1 MLENGRSTSRRRAQE
16 VGVAFRAPPEPKR
29 DHERRRKRAAMIGQ
43 M

>member
-16 VGVAFRAPPEPKR
+16 VGVAFRAPLNPS
-29 DHERRRKRAAMIGQ
+29 DHERRRKLAAMIGQ